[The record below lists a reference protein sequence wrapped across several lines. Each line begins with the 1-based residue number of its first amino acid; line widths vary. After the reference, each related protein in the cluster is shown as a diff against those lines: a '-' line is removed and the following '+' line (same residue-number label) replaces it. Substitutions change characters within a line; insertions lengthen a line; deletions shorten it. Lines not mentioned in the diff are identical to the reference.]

1 MSYNIFLI
9 VATIIPKCSC
19 FVNVGTAK
27 LGVTGVKSVKN
38 CRDGV
43 DKPLFLC
50 YNGCMDTGIL
60 MQTGL
65 SEVQAKIYLYLIRHG
80 QSTPTEIATGVD
92 ENRTTVYSAAEKLEK
107 MGIISQK
114 DKGKVAAYVP
124 NHPSVL
130 ESIAEKRLRVV
141 ARQAKNL
148 EGNIPSLINYYN
160 EYQSTPGATT
170 FYGYEGV
177 KMIWDKVIA
186 TKAPYYFVRSRF
198 DEMAD
203 KEALEEFKEARVK
216 AGIEAEDITPSEFTP
231 YKNKE
236 MLDKYLLTRTLLPP
250 NEYDSPIEIDI
261 FGDNVAF
268 INYSKNGMSTLI
280 ESPEIADAMR
290 QVFLFAKKYIRK
302 ATDQDELNGS

>member
-1 MSYNIFLI
+1 MNTEL
-9 VATIIPKCSC
+9 
-19 FVNVGTAK
+19 
-27 LGVTGVKSVKN
+27 
-38 CRDGV
+38 
-43 DKPLFLC
+43 
-50 YNGCMDTGIL
+50 L

-65 SEVQAKIYLYLIRHG
+65 SEVQAKVYLYLIKHG

-114 DKGKVAAYVP
+114 DKGKVAAYIP

-141 ARQAKNL
+141 ARQVKNL
-148 EGNIPSLINYYN
+148 EGNLPSLINYYN

-170 FYGYEGV
+170 FYGQDGV

-186 TKAPYYFVRSRF
+186 AKAPYYFVRSRY
-198 DEMAD
+198 DVIAD
-203 KEALEEFKEARVK
+203 GEALEQFKRRRVK
-216 AGIEAEDITPSEFTP
+216 AGIVSENITPSEFIELS
-231 YKNKE
+231 NKE
-236 MLDKYLLTRTLLPP
+236 SGKWLLSRTILPP
-250 NEYDSPIEIDI
+250 EEYDSPVEIDI

-268 INYSKNGMSTLI
+268 INYSKDGMSTLI

-290 QVFLFAKKYIRK
+290 QMFLFAKKHIRQS
-302 ATDQDELNGS
+302 TNQDELDKSND